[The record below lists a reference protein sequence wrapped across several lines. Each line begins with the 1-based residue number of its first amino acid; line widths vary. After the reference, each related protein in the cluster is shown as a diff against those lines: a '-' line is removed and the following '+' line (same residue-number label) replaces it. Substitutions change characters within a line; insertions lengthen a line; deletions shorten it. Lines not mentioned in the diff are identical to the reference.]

1 MSGAALRRW
10 IRGNPVLSVLLAV
23 TAVALGARLYALG
36 ARVFYYDEAWFGY
49 WVLQYIAHGDWTYR
63 PILHGP
69 FYARVNSFVF
79 PLLGAN
85 DWTARLVPAVIGGGL
100 PLSAWLFRNRLRR
113 SEVAAL
119 GIILALNP
127 ILLYYSRFM
136 RKDLPLAALMFV
148 TLGLLVRAAESG
160 RLRYAYGAA
169 FSFGWA
175 LATKESVLLWILTWA
190 GAAVLVL
197 DRRLLTASDGRR
209 GPLGVLEEITRRVR
223 ASVSYWNI
231 HLLGATLTTLG
242 VVVYAYA
249 PRAGETRDVGLW
261 QALGGEFGQVPTVID
276 AATAGAVHK
285 ALQYWVSGS
294 IQGHPYLPYFEDTVW
309 TLLAGAIGVGLLAL
323 LGFLW
328 DRYIRETPRDLV
340 GFNMYSGIAAVIGYP
355 LANNLPV
362 PWSTVHAIV
371 PLAVPAAVG
380 AALVARW
387 GVSTEWPH
395 RQGFG
400 DSVVLNRPI
409 RTAVAVLILGGLLVN
424 AVAVGVQ
431 TSYLAP
437 HESPR
442 GDPGNEI
449 IYYAQ
454 PPAELR
460 EPIDTIYRVAASDR
474 SGPDVLYV
482 GSPLTNPFPPPEDL
496 GPSEP
501 YHRHYPLILGRN
513 PLPWY
518 TTAAGA
524 DVADVPA
531 VADVGESPAPVVITT
546 PDRRDALASALGPS
560 YTGTLYD
567 LDDIGD
573 RKVVVFVREDT
584 VPEYYVPQ

>member
-1 MSGAALRRW
+1 MWVSALRRW
-10 IRGNPVLSVLLAV
+10 FQDNPVLSVLLAIS
-23 TAVALGARLYALG
+23 ALAIVARLYALG
-36 ARVFYYDEAWFGY
+36 VRVFYYDEAWFGY
-49 WVLQYIAHGDWTYR
+49 WVLQYLAHGDWTYR

-69 FYARVNSFVF
+69 FYARVNSIVF
-79 PLLGAN
+79 PILGAN
-85 DWTARLVPAVIGGGL
+85 DWTARLVPALIGGGL

-113 SEVAAL
+113 SEVVAL

-175 LATKESVLLWILTWA
+175 LSTKESVLLWILTWMG
-190 GAAVLVL
+190 GALLVM
-197 DRRLLTASDGRR
+197 DRRLLTASDAMGGPGAVLRDLSRR
-209 GPLGVLEEITRRVR
+209 AQ
-223 ASVSYWNI
+223 ASISYWNV

-261 QALGGEFGQVPTVID
+261 RALGGEFGQLPSVID

-285 ALQYWVSGS
+285 ALQYWISGD

-309 TLLAGAIGVGLLAL
+309 TLIVGAIGVCLLAL
-323 LGFLW
+323 VGFLW
-328 DRYIRETPRDLV
+328 DRYARERPRDLV
-340 GFNMYSGIAAVIGYP
+340 GFNMYCGIAAVVGYP

-387 GVSTEWPH
+387 GLSQELGRRHGLTGTLVP
-395 RQGFG
+395 
-400 DSVVLNRPI
+400 NRPV
-409 RTAVAVLILGGLLVN
+409 RTVLAVLLLGGLLLN

-431 TSYLAP
+431 TSYMAP
-437 HESPR
+437 MESPR

-454 PPAELR
+454 PPAELSQS
-460 EPIDTIYRVAASDR
+460 IDTIYRVAAGDR

-482 GSPLTNPFPPPEDL
+482 GAPLTNPFPPSDEL
-496 GPSEP
+496 APSEP

-524 DVADVPA
+524 DVADVSD
-531 VADVGESPAPVVITT
+531 VAAIGESPPPIVITT
-546 PDRRDALASALGPS
+546 PDRREAVKAALGSS
-560 YTGTLYD
+560 YTGTMYD

-573 RKVVVFVREDT
+573 RRVVVFVRSD
-584 VPEYYVPQ
+584 VAS

>member
-1 MSGAALRRW
+1 MSVSALRRW
-10 IRGNPVLSVLLAV
+10 VRGNPVLSVLFLV
-23 TAVALGARLYALG
+23 TTVALVARLYALG

-49 WVLQYIAHGDWTYR
+49 WVLQYLAHGDWTYR

-69 FYARVNSFVF
+69 FYARVNSIVF
-79 PLLGAN
+79 PLLGVN
-85 DWTARLVPAVIGGGL
+85 DWTARLVPALIGGVL

-113 SEVAAL
+113 DEVVAL

-148 TLGLLVRAAESG
+148 TLGLLIRAAESG

-175 LATKESVLLWILTWA
+175 LTTKESALLWILTWA
-190 GAAVLVL
+190 GAALLVL

-209 GPLGVLEEITRRVR
+209 SHLDVLEEIVRRAQ

-231 HLLGATLTTLG
+231 HLLGATLTTLA

-261 QALGGEFGQVPTVID
+261 RALGGEFGQLPTVID

-309 TLLAGAIGVGLLAL
+309 TLLVGALGVGLLGL

-328 DRYIRETPRDLV
+328 DRYTRQTPRDLV

-387 GVSTEWPH
+387 GISQEWPQQH
-395 RQGFG
+395 
-400 DSVVLNRPI
+400 DLSENLVPNRPV
-409 RTAVAVLILGGLLVN
+409 RTVLAIVILGGLLVN

-437 HESPR
+437 DESPR

-460 EPIDTIYRVAASDR
+460 QPIDTIYRVAASDR

-482 GSPLTNPFPPPEDL
+482 GSPLTNPFPPSDEL
-496 GPSEP
+496 APSEP
-501 YHRHYPLILGRN
+501 WYRHYPLILGRN

-524 DVADVPA
+524 DVADVSA
-531 VADVGESPAPVVITT
+531 VSDIGQSPPPVVITT
-546 PDRRDALASALGPS
+546 PDRRDAVQAALGSS
-560 YTGTLYD
+560 YRGTSYD

-573 RKVVVFVREDT
+573 RRVVVFVRTD
-584 VPEYYVPQ
+584 VRS